1 MTTANFTFHGDINDF
16 LAHKRRNQT
25 FEHSFDGR
33 VSKDV
38 IEALGVPHT
47 EILALYANARPVDFA
62 YPIEPADRL
71 DIYGFDATLPPGETL
86 PLRPPYESE
95 PRFVLDTHLGQL
107 AVYLRMLG
115 FDTLYR
121 NDYADEHLARISAG
135 EGRILLTRDKGLL
148 KRSLVVYG
156 YYVRETNPQRQI
168 AEITGRYDL
177 LNAIAPLRRCIRCNG
192 LLQAVDKTAIADRLE
207 DNTRQFY
214 DEFSICPSCDQ
225 IYWKGTHYESMVAF
239 IAQVL
244 EKTPEATP
252 DTP

>member
-1 MTTANFTFHGDINDF
+1 VTTANFTFHGDLNDF

-25 FEHSFDGR
+25 FEHSFEGR
-33 VSKDV
+33 GVLKDV

-47 EILALYANARPVDFA
+47 EILALYAGERPVDFS
-62 YPIEPADRL
+62 YTIEPDDRL
-71 DIYGFDATLPPGETL
+71 QVYGFDATLPTGEIL
-86 PLRPPYESE
+86 PLRSPYQGE

-121 NDYADEHLARISAG
+121 NDYADDHLARISDS

-192 LLQAVDKTAIADRLE
+192 LLQTVNKADIADRLE

-214 DEFSICPSCDQ
+214 NDFSMCPSCDQ

-244 EKTPEATP
+244 GKTPDAS
-252 DTP
+252 